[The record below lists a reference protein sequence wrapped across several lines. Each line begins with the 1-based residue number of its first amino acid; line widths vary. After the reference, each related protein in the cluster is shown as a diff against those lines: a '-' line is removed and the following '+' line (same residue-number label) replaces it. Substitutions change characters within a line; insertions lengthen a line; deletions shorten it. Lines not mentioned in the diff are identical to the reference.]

1 MPAHGTAGGGRFS
14 IQNRPVDLLV
24 VFYRNGWDAW
34 QVKVELEPL
43 ADPLAQ

>member
-1 MPAHGTAGGGRFS
+1 MPAHGTAGGRRFS

-34 QVKVELEPL
+34 KVKVEV
-43 ADPLAQ
+43 DPLAQQIAQ